1 MGLPGENPNMNVIY
15 LVKLPRAEPKALS
28 KIHLEVAR
36 FSHLPEEELGSHE
49 YPPVPSLCSQTTLC

>member
-1 MGLPGENPNMNVIY
+1 MGLSGENSNKNVAY
-15 LVKLPRAEPKALS
+15 LVKLLRTEPKALS

-49 YPPVPSLCSQTTLC
+49 YLPVPSPCSQTTLC